1 MPLLRPQ
8 EIYVR
13 VLTLG
18 LVNVTLLGE
27 RVFAGVIKGSE
38 MRSSWIIWTGPNST
52 DKCLYKRQ
60 KRREFPG
67 GPVVGLPCFS
77 LPKAGLGSIPGSGT
91 KILKATM
98 QPKKEKKK

>member
-1 MPLLRPQ
+1 MLPLLRPQ

-38 MRSSWIIWTGPNST
+38 MRSSWIIWRGPNST

-67 GPVVGLPCFS
+67 GPVVWTPLLFFAEGW
-77 LPKAGLGSIPGSGT
+77 LGFDSWFRN
-91 KILKATM
+91 
-98 QPKKEKKK
+98 